1 MGAVKNTI
9 QILLSATDKASATLK
24 NAGNN
29 LVNWAKNNELSF
41 AKLKDAGQSV
51 FTSLTTHIK
60 DFTGAAM
67 QTQEAQEAMDR
78 LSKNMNLNSK
88 SILD

>member
-9 QILLSATDKASATLK
+9 QILISATDKASATLK

-29 LVNWAKNNELSF
+29 LANWAKNNELSF
-41 AKLKDAGQSV
+41 AKMKDAGQSV
-51 FTSLTTHIK
+51 FTSLTTHVK
-60 DFTGAAM
+60 DFTSAAM